1 MLKQYLETG
10 KIVTTHGLKGEVK
23 VYPWCDDAEELLDFD
38 VLYLNKGK
46 TALEVED
53 AWVQNGNMV
62 IMKFAGIDVIEK
74 AQELRGKVLYIDRDD
89 VELEEGQHFV
99 QDLLGMEVVDADDGH
114 VYGKLTDVS
123 KTGANDVYHITFPDG
138 KVRLIPKIPQV
149 VIDIDVEAEK
159 MTIRPLEGLFDDEN

>member
-1 MLKQYLETG
+1 MLKKYLETG
-10 KIVTTHGLKGEVK
+10 KIVTTHGLKGAVK
-23 VYPWCDDAEELLDFD
+23 IYPWNDDPEELLDFD
-38 VLYLNKGK
+38 RLYLRKGE

-53 AWVQNGNMV
+53 GWVQGNMV
-62 IMKFAGIDVIEK
+62 VLKFAGIDTIEQ
-74 AQELRGKVLYIDRDD
+74 AQKLRGMVLYLDRDD

-138 KVRLIPKIPQV
+138 KVHLIPKIPQV
-149 VIDIDVEAEK
+149 VLEINVEQER
-159 MTIRPLEGLFDDEN
+159 MVIRPLKGLFDDEN